1 MEWIRKNSSVLILG
15 SFFLIYTIF
24 NESKPKE
31 KHSYIIERDIVLNL
45 DSIQSEIERKNR
57 IMLDSAINKERI
69 AIDSLK
75 NIVRKDLN
83 RYRSLEQEINDI
95 NHIIE
100 PLPAF

>member
-1 MEWIRKNSSVLILG
+1 MEWIRNNTSVLILG

-24 NESKPKE
+24 NETKPKE

-75 NIVRKDLN
+75 NIVRKDLTK
-83 RYRSLEQEINDI
+83 YKYLEKNI
-95 NHIIE
+95 NHINSLIGE
-100 PLPAF
+100 LPEY